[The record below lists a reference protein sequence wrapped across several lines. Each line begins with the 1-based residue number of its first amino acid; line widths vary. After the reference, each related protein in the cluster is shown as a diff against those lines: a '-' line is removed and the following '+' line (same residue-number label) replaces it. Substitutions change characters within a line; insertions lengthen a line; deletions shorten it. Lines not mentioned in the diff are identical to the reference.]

1 MKKKRKEFRTGRQA
15 EDMLALHA
23 RRQADRHRD
32 RQSVSQSGR
41 QAYRQA
47 GNLETVSSL
56 SVGLS
61 TIQVG
66 DSQGILRLRGGI
78 RLIR

>member
-1 MKKKRKEFRTGRQA
+1 MRAGRQTDI
-15 EDMLALHA
+15 EIGS
-23 RRQADRHRD
+23 
-32 RQSVSQSGR
+32 QSVSQAGR